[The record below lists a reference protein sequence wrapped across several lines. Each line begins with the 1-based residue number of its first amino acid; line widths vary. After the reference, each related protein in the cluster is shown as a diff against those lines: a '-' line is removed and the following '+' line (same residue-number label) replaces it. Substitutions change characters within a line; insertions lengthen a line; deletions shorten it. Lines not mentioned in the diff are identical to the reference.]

1 MPSIPENA
9 RWIGYIG
16 ALPLLLFSVSFVA
29 GGPIFPG
36 FALQGFLVYSGL
48 VLAFLGG
55 IRWGAGMGLNSLV
68 TRELLLSMVP
78 VVLAF
83 TALVID
89 PRWGVLILGFSF
101 LAAWLF
107 GLVAEPPAAPSW
119 YPLLRTQLTVPAL
132 LCHGILMWGLYFQ

>member
-1 MPSIPENA
+1 MPQIPENA
-9 RWIGYIG
+9 RWIGYLG
-16 ALPLLLFSVSFVA
+16 ALPLLLFSVSYVA

-36 FALQGFLVYSGL
+36 FALLGFMVYSGL

-55 IRWGAGMGLNSLV
+55 IRWGAGMVATRSV
-68 TRELLLSMVP
+68 TRELALSMVP

-83 TALVID
+83 VSLVVE
-89 PRWGVLILGFSF
+89 PRLGIVILAGSY

-119 YPLLRTQLTVPAL
+119 YPLLRTQLTLPAL
-132 LCHGILMWGLYFQ
+132 LCHAILAYGLYF